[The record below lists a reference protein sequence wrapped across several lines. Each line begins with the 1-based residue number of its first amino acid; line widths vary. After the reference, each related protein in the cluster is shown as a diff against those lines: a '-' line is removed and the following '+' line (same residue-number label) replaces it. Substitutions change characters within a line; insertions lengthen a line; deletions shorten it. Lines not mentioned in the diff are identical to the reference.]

1 MSKVHMILIEK
12 TRVKRDWKGVE
23 KTKNDHGSMVDS
35 EWKNKPK
42 VSKDSER
49 LKRKILS

>member
-1 MSKVHMILIEK
+1 MSKVRMILIESSEVI
-12 TRVKRDWKGVE
+12 RLERDWKGVE
-23 KTKNDHGSMVDS
+23 KTQNDHGSMV
-35 EWKNKPK
+35 KRPK